1 MSLLKKF
8 NLLSVNQLSAQIKLV
23 EVWKTINVENHPLT
37 LDPYNLHVQN
47 NTRDLRPQHNRVFN
61 DSYKLQIS
69 SHSFNTDAAR
79 LWNLAP
85 DQVRTAT
92 TLSAAKSAILKHVTS
107 LPVLLMT
114 GTSELQNTLKMV
126 PLCPS
131 ILRTVLICP
140 SLRRKSHNP
149 LFLYTH
155 RLLLVLHVIQIH
167 CIADLTC

>member
-107 LPVLLMT
+107 
-114 GTSELQNTLKMV
+114 G
-126 PLCPS
+126 
-131 ILRTVLICP
+131 
-140 SLRRKSHNP
+140 
-149 LFLYTH
+149 
-155 RLLLVLHVIQIH
+155 
-167 CIADLTC
+167 LTDDWN